1 VSRRASPGR
10 QAARPARTA
19 APLARPSL
27 LRADRD
33 VVLTIDAAVAR
44 AARLAGPNLACRPG
58 CSECCIGPFPIN
70 RLDASRLRQGLLEL
84 RDRDPQRAAAIV
96 ERASLTVE
104 RFEKDFPG
112 DRTTGRLSGEEADE
126 DRFFEA
132 HAAVPCP
139 VLDPTTQTCDLYAH
153 RPVSCRT
160 YGPPVRFGGQ
170 DLPPCRLCFQGAPRE
185 TIEACRVEPDPAGLE
200 RAVLGRL
207 ERGGGDAGETVI
219 AYAVIDER

>member
-1 VSRRASPGR
+1 MSRRVAQEERLAS
-10 QAARPARTA
+10 QARTA
-19 APLARPSL
+19 PLERRSL

-33 VVLTIDAAVAR
+33 VVETIDVALAR
-44 AARLAGPNLACRPG
+44 ASRLAGENLACRPG
-58 CSECCIGPFPIN
+58 CSECCIGLFPIN
-70 RLDASRLRQGLLEL
+70 RLDASRLRQGLEEL

-96 ERASLTVE
+96 ERARLTVE
-104 RFEKDFPG
+104 QLAKDFPG
-112 DRTTGRLSGEEADE
+112 DPATGRLSGEEAEE

-132 HAAVPCP
+132 HAALPCP
-139 VLDPTTQTCDLYAH
+139 VLDPATQTCDLYAH

-170 DLPPCRLCFQGAPRE
+170 ELPPCRLCFQGATPE
-185 TIEACRVEPDPAGLE
+185 TIEACRVEPDPGGLE
-200 RAVLGRL
+200 RAVLERL